1 MTCFF
6 FKFHLAGRARCQCVT
21 VLPAIS
27 SAPAAPRNGA
37 GRVSVLYDKLVF
49 GGQICTAPLPP
60 AFMRGVPEGR
70 GEYRTRMRKSFY
82 LRRFALIL
90 G

>member
-1 MTCFF
+1 M
-6 FKFHLAGRARCQCVT
+6 GE
-21 VLPAIS
+21 
-27 SAPAAPRNGA
+27 
-37 GRVSVLYDKLVF
+37 KLVF

-60 AFMRGVPEGR
+60 TFMRGVPEGR

>member
-1 MTCFF
+1 MGIIL
-6 FKFHLAGRARCQCVT
+6 K
-21 VLPAIS
+21 
-27 SAPAAPRNGA
+27 AAPISPPVVNE
-37 GRVSVLYDKLVF
+37 KMVF

-70 GEYRTRMRKSFY
+70 GEYRTQMRKSIY